1 MSTIQQHNES
11 EINRLFFDM
20 ENELMHRI
28 RVQLD
33 MDDINFTHEM
43 SKNIEIENTTKEH
56 ILALT
61 SPYAKPV
68 EYGLPAGNRVNY
80 DALRNWVKKKLGV
93 SDEELDTVTSKIFN
107 KIRVKGIKP
116 KRPVKKAIKAMIHN
130 DKSPVRRKLPIKKKS
145 RFSKAL
151 KKVSKY
157 VKKVYKT
164 TKKVYKVTKQIY
176 KSSKVRRSY

>member
-1 MSTIQQHNES
+1 MSTIQQHNEY

-28 RVQLD
+28 RSQLD

-43 SKNIEIENTTKEH
+43 SKNIEIENTSKEH

-68 EYGLPAGNRVNY
+68 EYGLPAGSRVNY
-80 DALRNWVKKKLGV
+80 DALRNWVKIKLGV
-93 SDEELDTVTSKIFN
+93 GEEELDSVTSKIFN

-130 DKSPVRRKLPIKKKS
+130 DKSPIRRRIPIKKKS

-151 KKVSKY
+151 RKLSKY
-157 VKKVYKT
+157 VKKAYKVTKNVYKT
-164 TKKVYKVTKQIY
+164 TKQIY
-176 KSSKVRRSY
+176 KSSQVRRSY